1 MNRLNPKFHVSISC
15 RFTIIWTSKMEMK
28 RKNKI
33 DCTKPLNLGLTL
45 PKNEQPTPLNISRAP
60 PKKDLLL
67 TIQFQ
72 LVVLFFFGGGYISLP
87 RFTWTNSRMCSKTID
102 PKNAISL
109 TYGYTLEVQHSPW
122 KHGAWKAT
130 FLLGPGNFQGLCV
143 RLQEGP

>member
-1 MNRLNPKFHVSISC
+1 
-15 RFTIIWTSKMEMK
+15 MEMK

-72 LVVLFFFGGGYISLP
+72 LVVLFFFGGGKEKKSPKIHLNK
-87 RFTWTNSRMCSKTID
+87 FTD
-102 PKNAISL
+102 
-109 TYGYTLEVQHSPW
+109 V
-122 KHGAWKAT
+122 
-130 FLLGPGNFQGLCV
+130 FQNY
-143 RLQEGP
+143 